1 MKKIRKILDKVL
13 EILCSSLLVFMV
25 LIVLYQI
32 FTRVVLNNPN
42 TITEELV
49 RFLMVWVSL
58 ISSAY
63 VVGKKSHL
71 AVTLLSEKL
80 NIEHR
85 RLLDIIVQVLFL
97 LFSLTVMVYG
107 GIKSF
112 GITLVQLSPSLSLPM
127 GYIYLSVPISGLLI
141 CIYTVLNIF
150 DSIDGSEG

>member
-58 ISSAY
+58 LSSAY

-85 RLLDIIVQVLFL
+85 RLLDLIVQVLFL

>member
-58 ISSAY
+58 LSSAY

-85 RLLDIIVQVLFL
+85 RLLDLIVQVLFL

-112 GITLVQLSPSLSLPM
+112 GVTLVQLSPSLSLPM

>member
-1 MKKIRKILDKVL
+1 MKKTRKILDKVL

-32 FTRVVLNNPN
+32 FTRVALNNPN

-58 ISSAY
+58 LSSAY

-80 NIEHR
+80 NIKNK
-85 RLLDIIVQVLFL
+85 RLLDLIVQLLFL
-97 LFSLTVMVYG
+97 LFAVTVMVYG
-107 GIKSF
+107 GIKSV

>member
-58 ISSAY
+58 LSSAY

-80 NIEHR
+80 NIKHR
-85 RLLDIIVQVLFL
+85 RLLDLIVQVLFL

>member
-32 FTRVVLNNPN
+32 ITRVVLNNPN

-58 ISSAY
+58 LSSAY

-85 RLLDIIVQVLFL
+85 RLLDLIVQVLFL

-112 GITLVQLSPSLSLPM
+112 GVTLVQLSPSLSLPM